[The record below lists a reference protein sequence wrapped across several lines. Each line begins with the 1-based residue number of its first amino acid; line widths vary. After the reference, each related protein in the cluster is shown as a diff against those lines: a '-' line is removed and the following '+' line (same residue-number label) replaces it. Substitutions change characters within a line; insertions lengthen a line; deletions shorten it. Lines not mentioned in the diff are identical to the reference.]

1 MTSFLLRRV
10 SQTVI
15 VLLSVSVIVFS
26 LIHLTPGDPVDV
38 IFAGENV
45 SAEQKDAY
53 RQQLGLDQPM
63 PVQYAQ
69 FVGSAATG
77 DLGRSIRR
85 GTPVSSLIASA
96 LPATIELTLAAV
108 VIAVVIAVPVALV
121 AALRRGSWWDRTGS
135 VGALFGISMPSFW
148 LGIMFILIFAVRLSV
163 LPPTGRLD
171 HGLGLQRLTG
181 IAVLDSTLTGNW
193 AALRSALLHL
203 VLPAITLGTAIAAT
217 MMRVLRS
224 GLLEVKHQDYVD
236 ALKARGLRFRTT
248 VTHLLRNALPATV
261 TVMGIRIGALLGGAI
276 VVETVFS
283 WPGLG
288 RLIVDAIRARDYPV
302 VQGAVLVMAVLF
314 TLINLSAD
322 LINGWLDPRIRHGR
336 KETA

>member
-38 IFAGENV
+38 IFTGENV

-63 PVQYAQ
+63 PVQYVQ

-181 IAVLDSTLTGNW
+181 MAVLDSTLTGNW
-193 AALRSALLHL
+193 PALRSALLHL

-224 GLLEVKHQDYVD
+224 GLLEVKNQDYVD

>member
-38 IFAGENV
+38 IFTGENV

-181 IAVLDSTLTGNW
+181 MAVLDSTLTGNW
-193 AALRSALLHL
+193 PACVPRSS
-203 VLPAITLGTAIAAT
+203 TSCC
-217 MMRVLRS
+217 RRS
-224 GLLEVKHQDYVD
+224 PS
-236 ALKARGLRFRTT
+236 ARRS
-248 VTHLLRNALPATV
+248 P
-261 TVMGIRIGALLGGAI
+261 
-276 VVETVFS
+276 
-283 WPGLG
+283 
-288 RLIVDAIRARDYPV
+288 
-302 VQGAVLVMAVLF
+302 
-314 TLINLSAD
+314 
-322 LINGWLDPRIRHGR
+322 PR
-336 KETA
+336 

>member
-10 SQTVI
+10 SQTLI
-15 VLLSVSVIVFS
+15 VLVSVSVIVFS

-53 RQQLGLDQPM
+53 RQQLGLDQPL
-63 PVQYAQ
+63 PTQYAQ

-85 GTPVSSLIASA
+85 GTPVVSLIGSA

-108 VIAVVIAVPVALV
+108 IIAVVIATPVALV
-121 AALRRGSWWDRTGS
+121 AALRRGSWWDRSGS

-148 LGIMFILIFAVRLSV
+148 LGIMLILVFAVRLSV

-171 HGLGLQRLTG
+171 HGLGLQRYTG
-181 IAVLDSTLTGNW
+181 MAVVDATLTGNW

-224 GLLEVKHQDYVD
+224 GLLEVKNQDFVD
-236 ALKARGLRFRTT
+236 ALKARGLRFRTS

-288 RLIVDAIRARDYPV
+288 RLIIDAIRARDYPV

-322 LINGWLDPRIRHGR
+322 LINGWLDPRIRYGK
-336 KETA
+336 KESA

>member
-181 IAVLDSTLTGNW
+181 MAVLDSTLTGNW

-224 GLLEVKHQDYVD
+224 GLLEVKNQDYVD

-248 VTHLLRNALPATV
+248 VSHLLRNALPATV

>member
-1 MTSFLLRRV
+1 
-10 SQTVI
+10 
-15 VLLSVSVIVFS
+15 
-26 LIHLTPGDPVDV
+26 
-38 IFAGENV
+38 
-45 SAEQKDAY
+45 
-53 RQQLGLDQPM
+53 
-63 PVQYAQ
+63 
-69 FVGSAATG
+69 
-77 DLGRSIRR
+77 
-85 GTPVSSLIASA
+85 
-96 LPATIELTLAAV
+96 
-108 VIAVVIAVPVALV
+108 
-121 AALRRGSWWDRTGS
+121 
-135 VGALFGISMPSFW
+135 
-148 LGIMFILIFAVRLSV
+148 
-163 LPPTGRLD
+163 
-171 HGLGLQRLTG
+171 
-181 IAVLDSTLTGNW
+181 
-193 AALRSALLHL
+193 

-224 GLLEVKHQDYVD
+224 GLLEVKNQDYVD

>member
-10 SQTVI
+10 SQTLI
-15 VLLSVSVIVFS
+15 VLVSVSVIVFS

-45 SAEQKDAY
+45 SAEQKDVY
-53 RQQLGLDQPM
+53 REQLGLDQPL

-69 FVGSAATG
+69 FVGAAATG

-85 GTPVSSLIASA
+85 GTPVAGLIGSA
-96 LPATIELTLAAV
+96 LPATLELTLAAV
-108 VIAVVIAVPVALV
+108 IIAVLIATPVALV
-121 AALRRGSWWDRTGS
+121 AALRRGSWWDRSGS

-148 LGIMFILIFAVRLSV
+148 LGIMLILVFAVRLGV

-171 HGLGLQRLTG
+171 HGLGLQRLSG
-181 IAVLDSTLTGNW
+181 MAVFDATVTGNW

-203 VLPAITLGTAIAAT
+203 VLPAITLGTAITAT

-224 GLLEVKHQDYVD
+224 GLLEVKNQDFVD
-236 ALKARGLRFRTT
+236 ALKARGLQFRTT
-248 VTHLLRNALPATV
+248 LVHLLRNALPATV